1 LLLVN
6 MGIRAAG
13 WKCEHCS
20 IFRKGTTN
28 KCPSCGEPVFSVDVV
43 EELVEAAKSMSTKIE
58 FFPDNEL
65 LDELG
70 GVAAFLRF

>member
-1 LLLVN
+1 MN
-6 MGIRAAG
+6 
-13 WKCEHCS
+13 
-20 IFRKGTTN
+20 
-28 KCPSCGEPVFSVDVV
+28 
-43 EELVEAAKSMSTKIE
+43 TKIE